1 MVYFKHIFFPIP
13 PKLREKKID
22 GKRHYISPN
31 GIALPSVT
39 TVLSLLDQ
47 AGIRA
52 WKNRVGE
59 TEANRVSGRALKNGT
74 EMHTIVE
81 SFLDNKGTESFKNMV
96 SQKLFEQMKSELLKI
111 NNIRAQ
117 EVQLYSEKIGV
128 AGRVDCV
135 ADFDGKLSV
144 IDFKSAKQKK
154 QKSWITKYFL
164 QATAYSEMFT
174 ELTKTPI
181 EQIVI
186 LISAEDGT
194 VVPYVESPS
203 KYKDQLYKVIEDYK
217 LRKEF
222 ENS

>member
-1 MVYFKHIFFPIP
+1 MVFFKHVFFPIP
-13 PKLREKKID
+13 PKLREKKIG

-81 SFLDNKGTESFKNMV
+81 KFLDNKGTESYKNVV
-96 SQKLFEQMKSELLKI
+96 SQQLFRQMKPELSKI

-144 IDFKSAKQKK
+144 IDFKSARQKK

-164 QATAYSEMFT
+164 QATCYALMF
-174 ELTKTPI
+174 EENTKTKLD
-181 EQIVI
+181 QIVI

-194 VVPYVESPS
+194 VNAYVEDKKQFVEKLMS
-203 KYKDQLYKVIEDYK
+203 VIDDYK
-217 LRKEF
+217 LRQEF
-222 ENS
+222 EV